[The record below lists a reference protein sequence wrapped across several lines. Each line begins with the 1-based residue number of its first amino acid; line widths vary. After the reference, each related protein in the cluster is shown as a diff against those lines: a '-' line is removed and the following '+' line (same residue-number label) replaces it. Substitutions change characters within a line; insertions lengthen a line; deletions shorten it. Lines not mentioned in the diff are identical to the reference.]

1 MAPAF
6 VIRDATMADAP
17 GLLDCLRDAFAPFRD
32 AYTPEAFADTVLTP
46 ETLPARLQS
55 MTVLVAA
62 SDDGSIAGTVA
73 FSLGHCLEGHLRG
86 MAVRPAG
93 QGRGLATQL
102 LTSAEARLRALGCVR
117 VRLDT
122 TEPLTRAIA
131 FYRRHGYAPTGCVQD
146 FFGMPLHEFA
156 RDLRE

>member
-1 MAPAF
+1 VAPAF

-55 MTVLVAA
+55 MTVLVAT

-73 FSLGHCLEGHLRG
+73 FSPLC
-86 MAVRPAG
+86 G
-93 QGRGLATQL
+93 Q
-102 LTSAEARLRALGCVR
+102 C
-117 VRLDT
+117 
-122 TEPLTRAIA
+122 
-131 FYRRHGYAPTGCVQD
+131 
-146 FFGMPLHEFA
+146 
-156 RDLRE
+156 